1 MTFTRRNRWARVL
14 LFVCAALTP
23 AAQETRARLPEQEKH
38 PEASRATVARKPNIV
53 LMLTDNLG
61 YGELGVYGG
70 GILRGAPTPRIDTL
84 ASEGT
89 RLLNF
94 NVEAQCTP
102 SRSALMT
109 GRFPIRSGTYQVPR
123 GGVPEGLTT
132 WEMTLA
138 QLLSAQGYAT
148 GIWGKW
154 HLGSA
159 EARLP
164 TNRGFDEWYGIPR
177 TYSEVFWPSLN
188 DTHSL
193 WPSVGAKQGWDPNLV
208 SAEPIYEA
216 RKGEQPRKV
225 AELDLDRRR
234 AMEKEIT
241 TRAIEFIKRTAH
253 SGKPFFAYVSFSL
266 FHMPTLPNP
275 EFAGRTGNGDWAD
288 CLAEMDYRTGQILDA
303 IKEAGVEDNTIVIFT
318 SDNGPE
324 ATHPWEGD
332 SGPWRGTY
340 FTAMEASLR
349 APFTIRWPG
358 KIPAGRVSNEI
369 VHIVDLFTTL
379 ARVGGADIPQ
389 DRPIDG
395 VDQMAFFL
403 AKQEHSN
410 REGFPAYVA
419 DRLQAVKWR
428 NWKMHLIWQEN
439 MYDAPQRLPLPKI
452 INLLTD
458 LKEERDVLIHDG
470 WVTYPMMK
478 IVNEFEESLKKFPP
492 IKMGT
497 PDPYQPPK

>member
-208 SAEPIYEA
+208 PAEPIYEA

>member
-1 MTFTRRNRWARVL
+1 ML

-208 SAEPIYEA
+208 PAEPIYEA

-358 KIPAGRVSNEI
+358 KIPAGRHS
-369 VHIVDLFTTL
+369 
-379 ARVGGADIPQ
+379 ARSP
-389 DRPIDG
+389 
-395 VDQMAFFL
+395 
-403 AKQEHSN
+403 H
-410 REGFPAYVA
+410 
-419 DRLQAVKWR
+419 
-428 NWKMHLIWQEN
+428 
-439 MYDAPQRLPLPKI
+439 
-452 INLLTD
+452 
-458 LKEERDVLIHDG
+458 
-470 WVTYPMMK
+470 
-478 IVNEFEESLKKFPP
+478 
-492 IKMGT
+492 
-497 PDPYQPPK
+497 

>member
-208 SAEPIYEA
+208 PAEPIYEA

-395 VDQMAFFL
+395 VDQTAFFL